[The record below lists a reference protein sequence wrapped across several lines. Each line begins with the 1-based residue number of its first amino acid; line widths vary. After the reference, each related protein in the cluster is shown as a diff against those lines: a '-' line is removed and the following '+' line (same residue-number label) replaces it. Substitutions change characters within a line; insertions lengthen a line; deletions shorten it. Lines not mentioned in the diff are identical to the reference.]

1 MGKRRSQQRQNA
13 PLQRFAAPPELHAVA
28 SLGDD
33 TVGGGS
39 AAPSA
44 RTAAMPNRAYAALPS
59 GKALDGAREQVSGQI
74 EWLEDNPLALVL
86 GGIAL
91 GVLVG
96 LLLPVSDAET
106 ERLGDVGENIAEQ
119 VQVHVTAIGQDVVE
133 HGKAVV
139 VESVQAAVLEGKS
152 PVDAVQQSV
161 QEHLVTVA
169 QNAQARVEASLGLNS
184 DA

>member
-1 MGKRRSQQRQNA
+1 MGKRRSQMRQNA
-13 PLQRFAAPPELHAVA
+13 PFQRVATPPELHAVPPID
-28 SLGDD
+28 GD
-33 TVGGGS
+33 GEAAGS
-39 AAPSA
+39 AAPSS
-44 RTAAMPNRAYAALPS
+44 RAAVPNRAYAGGNALY
-59 GKALDGAREQVSGQI
+59 GAREQAQDQI
-74 EWLEDNPLALVL
+74 EWLEDNPLALIL

-91 GVLVG
+91 GVLAG

-139 VESVQAAVLEGKS
+139 VESVQATLLGGKS

-161 QEHLVTVA
+161 QEHLATVA
-169 QNAQARVEASLGLNS
+169 QNAQERVEASLGHTS
-184 DA
+184 ES